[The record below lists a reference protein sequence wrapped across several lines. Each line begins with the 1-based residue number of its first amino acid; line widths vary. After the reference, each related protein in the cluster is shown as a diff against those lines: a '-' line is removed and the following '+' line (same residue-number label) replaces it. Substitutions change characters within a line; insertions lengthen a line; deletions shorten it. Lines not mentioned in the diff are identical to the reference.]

1 MFACLEMYCWLI
13 DWLIEILNL
22 IISEVYYKTSWREEG
37 GGEGAKNFLTAE
49 AVKTIKAS

>member
-1 MFACLEMYCWLI
+1 MFACLEMYWLI